1 MNITTIEKKNII
13 NPDKKINL
21 REAKKVKNSK
31 NFNIKKIVPKKVGF
45 KNVMGSINPE
55 IKNKKIQD
63 NDISIEEKLYD
74 ISEQLEKYEKDVN
87 KLWKDFQ

>member
-1 MNITTIEKKNII
+1 MNITIIEKKNII

-21 REAKKVKNSK
+21 IETKQVKNAK
-31 NFNIKKIVPKKVGF
+31 NFNIKKIEPKKVGF
-45 KNVMGSINPE
+45 KNMMGSINPE
-55 IKNKKIQD
+55 IKNKKFQG

>member
-21 REAKKVKNSK
+21 IETKQVKNAK
-31 NFNIKKIVPKKVGF
+31 NFNIKKIEPKKVGF
-45 KNVMGSINPE
+45 KNMMGSINPE
-55 IKNKKIQD
+55 IKNKKFQG